1 MIEVQMTEDIRK
13 AQPKTMGPFT
23 QREVVCIL
31 IGLIYSIPI
40 AILVPFDLTYKLV
53 VFTLLLAPAYMCGS
67 MKINDTNMEIVAI
80 RWIYKHMLTPQRRME
95 KDENTFKKAMEKYEK
110 DLEKK
115 KISKLTPRQ
124 QKAYQK
130 KKAAKNS
137 VRYSNK
143 KEYHV
148 YR

>member
-1 MIEVQMTEDIRK
+1 
-13 AQPKTMGPFT
+13 
-23 QREVVCIL
+23 
-31 IGLIYSIPI
+31 
-40 AILVPFDLTYKLV
+40 
-53 VFTLLLAPAYMCGS
+53 
-67 MKINDTNMEIVAI
+67 
-80 RWIYKHMLTPQRRME
+80 ME